1 MIKKKDTRRDAWNY
15 DYTGIKAYKNDKKYH
30 DWVYMADDQINHV
43 LKWVIIFIYACAAIA
58 VASNLL
64 SKFL

>member
-1 MIKKKDTRRDAWNY
+1 MNVIFIGRSTMTSNKKDT
-15 DYTGIKAYKNDKKYH
+15 KKYH

-58 VASNLL
+58 IASDLL

>member
-1 MIKKKDTRRDAWNY
+1 MTSNKKEN
-15 DYTGIKAYKNDKKYH
+15 KKYH

-58 VASNLL
+58 IASDLL